1 MSRTYAVSTPSS
13 TAIEIVHLSSV
24 VRGPLVDPAGH
35 RLGRVQDVIVRLGE
49 GRPHPAVSGV
59 VAKIGGRE
67 LFVPVSRIKSI
78 GDGEVRLRG
87 EILDL
92 RRFERRAGELLLSK
106 DLKTHHL
113 INLVGARL
121 IRAREIEIACVDGR
135 WEVIG
140 VDPAGRPP
148 LRRLLARTRSG
159 GGHRDPPRE
168 MLDWASIE
176 PFVSHVPTA
185 RLQIPYRKLARLHP
199 AQIADLVE
207 AASHD
212 EGEEIIEAVRE
223 DAELEAD
230 VFEELDSDEQLEL
243 LASRPN
249 AEVARLLGA
258 MAPDDAAD
266 LLADLDQERRAP
278 LLQALPASQQAKVR
292 ALLSYHPETAGGLMS
307 PDFASLPEA
316 SSASKVLEYLRN
328 SPVPPEALTVIYG
341 YDDEGKVSCAVPV
354 VRLIQAEPGAT
365 LGQLSQAEPVTIPAS
380 ADIHTIVRKMA
391 DYNLP
396 VAPVVDSE
404 RHVIGVIT
412 VDDVLEHL
420 LPVGWRRDFGMGS
433 DSE

>member
-1 MSRTYAVSTPSS
+1 MSTTPS
-13 TAIEIVHLSSV
+13 TAIEIVHLSDI

-35 RLGRVQDVIVRLGE
+35 RLGRVNDVIIRLGE

-59 VAKIGGRE
+59 VARIGGRE
-67 LFVPVSRIKSI
+67 LFVPVSRIKSM
-78 GDGEVRLRG
+78 GNREVRLLG
-87 EILDL
+87 DTLDL
-92 RRFERRAGELLLSK
+92 RRFERRAGELLLAR
-106 DLKTHHL
+106 DLQTHHL

-140 VDPAGRPP
+140 VDPSARGPI
-148 LRRLLARTRSG
+148 RRLLDRARTGEGPS
-159 GGHRDPPRE
+159 DPPRE
-168 MLDWASIE
+168 MVDWASIE

-278 LLQALPASQQAKVR
+278 LLEALPVSQQAKVR

-307 PDFASLPEA
+307 PDFASLPEN
-316 SSASKVLEYLRN
+316 SSASKVLAHLRN

-341 YDDEGKVSCAVPV
+341 YDTDGKVSCAVPV
-354 VRLIQAEPGAT
+354 VRLVQAEPGAT
-365 LGQLSQAEPVTIPAS
+365 LGQLSQAAPVTIPAD
-380 ADIHTIVRKMA
+380 ADIHTIARKMA

-396 VAPVVDSE
+396 VAPVIDAE
-404 RHVIGVIT
+404 HHVIGVIT
-412 VDDVLEHL
+412 IDDVLEHL

-433 DSE
+433 SSE